1 MDLQPMLATWGTVL
15 RGKTPFLSL
24 EITRECPLQCPGCY
38 AYGGDHLGGAV
49 TLREVRDLKGQD
61 LVDGVLALVDRHRPI
76 HLSIVGGEPLVRL
89 RELKT
94 LLPLLSQRGI
104 HMQIVTSAVRDM
116 PLEWRDL
123 PRFQLTVSIDGLQP
137 EHDARRTPA
146 TYERI
151 LKNIAG
157 HRITVHCTITRHQV
171 NRPGYIAEF
180 LDFWSARP
188 EVQKIW
194 YSLYTPQLGEVSDE
208 ILRPEDRS
216 RVINDLQALR
226 QRYPKLEVPKELLAV
241 YATPPQSP
249 DECVF
254 ARLTTTISA
263 DLTTKISPCQ
273 FGGTPDCSNCGCMAS
288 AGMAA
293 IARHRLSGLIS
304 VGALLN
310 GSIRIGEQ
318 VRRLSPA
325 RLD

>member
-1 MDLQPMLATWGTVL
+1 MDLQPMLASWSNVL
-15 RGKTPFLSL
+15 RGYTPALSI
-24 EITRECPLQCPGCY
+24 EITRECPLHCPGCY
-38 AYGGDHLGGAV
+38 AYGDDHLGGAV
-49 TLREVRDLKGQD
+49 TLRQVRDLKGQE

-104 HMQIVTSAVRDM
+104 YVQIVTSAVRDM
-116 PLEWRDL
+116 PVEWHDL
-123 PRFQLTVSIDGLQP
+123 PRFSLAVSIDGLQP

-157 HRITVHCTITRHQV
+157 HRIMVHCTITRQQV
-171 NRPGYIAEF
+171 NRPGYIEEF

-188 EVQKIW
+188 EVRRIW
-194 YSLYTPQLGEVSDE
+194 FSLYTPQVGEVSDE
-208 ILRPEDRS
+208 ILRPHDRA
-216 RVINDLQALR
+216 RAINDLRAMR
-226 QRYPKLEVPKELLAV
+226 PRYSKLAMPEELLA
-241 YATPPQSP
+241 AFADPPQSP
-249 DECVF
+249 DECTF

-273 FGGTPDCSNCGCMAS
+273 FGGAPDCSNCGCAAS

-293 IARHRLSGLIS
+293 ISRHRFFGVIPL
-304 VGALLN
+304 GAVLD
-310 GSIRIGEQ
+310 GSIRIGKQ
-318 VRRLSPA
+318 VRRLSA
-325 RLD
+325 AGAA